1 MDKLEPVFTVVGLKK
16 SVGSFTSDDGRVID
30 YNNIVVITLVDF
42 SDKEIKAGAV
52 GLKVIEHKIK
62 GTAFFDE
69 YVKNKLPAKAK
80 FNFDWDFSGKLPK
93 ANLISLDFSV
103 KD

>member
-42 SDKEIKAGAV
+42 SDNEIKSGATGMKCV
-52 GLKVIEHKIK
+52 EHKIK
-62 GTAFFDE
+62 GTSFFEE
-69 YVKNKLPAKAK
+69 YAKNKLPAKAK
-80 FNFDWDFSGKLPK
+80 FSFDWDFSGKSPK
-93 ANLISLDFSV
+93 AHLVSLDFSL
-103 KD
+103 KE